1 MTVGKYKYIHP
12 GSIIFDLFLAL
23 FMCFLLLV
31 IIFPFLNII
40 SISLSSPGAILAGQ
54 VSWHPVELNVKGYEL
69 VFGQPMIWRAYWNT
83 IKYAIVGTAITL
95 LFTSMIAYSLMIR
108 DFIFRKPI
116 ILILMITMFF
126 SGGMIPSYLQIM
138 KLGLMNT
145 IWAVTLPGAVGA
157 WNVFIYRT
165 FFRSISPEMREAA
178 FIDGAGEF
186 SILFKIYFPLSKALF
201 ATFGLFA
208 LVGYWNMWFNAMLY
222 IKDNLKQPVQIILRQ
237 VMNSA
242 SQIDEG
248 TANELLT
255 TMQINPKNVQYA
267 CIVATVWP
275 IMAVYPFLQKHFEKG
290 MMLGAIKG

>member
-1 MTVGKYKYIHP
+1 
-12 GSIIFDLFLAL
+12 
-23 FMCFLLLV
+23 MCFLLLV

-83 IKYAIVGTAITL
+83 IKYAIVGTSITL
-95 LFTSMIAYSLMIR
+95 LFTSMVAYALMIR
-108 DFIFRKPI
+108 DFVFRKPI
-116 ILILMITMFF
+116 VLILTITMFF

-186 SILFKIYFPLSKALF
+186 SILVKIYFPLSKALF

-275 IMAVYPFLQKHFEKG
+275 IMVVYPFLQKHFEKG